1 MDIQATQKPGARGA
15 IVRIA
20 AVVVTL
26 AMLVATA
33 MFGVG
38 RAHAAELTASAD
50 PTTFTQWTEGVG
62 NPLDPRSN
70 GRVWTDKSVT
80 TGDVTLD
87 AGNGEQVVVGKDK
100 AADFLVGLSAMSSA
114 QQITGMSSGNK
125 PLDVTLVLDVSG
137 SMGGSFGEEYV
148 PVYGAY
154 IQGWNLYA
162 INSEGEYERVYWEVK
177 DTSEGEWVSEYNFEN
192 SDEKF
197 YAKTSADDDAPN
209 HVQIYQERR
218 VTALQALK
226 NAVNGFLDQMAAR
239 NAQIS
244 DPAAK
249 NRAGIVT
256 FESRAEIKSRFTDDT
271 AALQGVV
278 NGLRDLGGTYSAEGL
293 QLAHQLIDED
303 KRTNA
308 DSVVIFFTDGDPF
321 DYDEAVAEAKSLKD
335 SGTPIYA
342 VGTFNTPDINNLS
355 YTSNRYMQ
363 AVSSNYPNAT
373 TMQDLGE
380 RAPDSDYYMN
390 ANNAD
395 QLKNIFNDIWTAI
408 SSKPS
413 SPIATTTESGMERGT
428 ITFTDE
434 LGAYMTVR
442 DMNSVVFAGR
452 QFTAKTSET
461 SEDGATTTYVFEGEV
476 DGNPIYGTANLAD
489 LVVTVTHG
497 ETETVRVQV
506 PEQLLPLRLYS
517 ASVDQDGNVTTTI
530 NDTFPIR
537 VFYSVGLKDG
547 VRDALANPD
556 EALAAYVKDN
566 GETFTSNKY
575 EEGAERG
582 STTATFTPAKSNDFY
597 YFVNDTPLYNSE
609 NASDPAKSIEEGK
622 TYHYLRTY
630 YADNAK
636 HEQWVAVNGADAAG
650 KTQAGANGDVFV
662 PAGTVRMG
670 LANYTVAKKDN
681 VTKTA
686 TAAIA
691 PRWDGT
697 TVDVALGNN
706 GRLAVAQSPVTPE
719 PEPEETTPAAT
730 PEPTQPEGTVE
741 SAPTTDTSTANT
753 GSSVA
758 LIVAVA
764 AALLCAGLG
773 TLQLRRR
780 RSTGRHAG

>member
-1 MDIQATQKPGARGA
+1 MDIQATQKSRPRNA

-20 AVVVTL
+20 ALVVTL

-33 MFGVG
+33 VFGAG
-38 RAHAAELTASAD
+38 RAQAAELTATAD

-87 AGNGEQVVVGKDK
+87 AGNGEQVVIGKDK

-137 SMGGSFGEEYV
+137 SMSSWMGTGYRPAYGNDLGYTAYVKAEDGSYKAVTLDSAQSVDGDV
-148 PVYGAY
+148 VYRDGDQL
-154 IQGWNLYA
+154 I
-162 INSEGEYERVYWEVK
+162 
-177 DTSEGEWVSEYNFEN
+177 
-192 SDEKF
+192 
-197 YAKTSADDDAPN
+197 YAKTSAEDTNPD
-209 HVQIYQERR
+209 HVQLYNSYSITY
-218 VTALQALK
+218 LDALK
-226 NAVNGFLDQMAAR
+226 TAVNGFLGQLAAR

-256 FESRAEIKSRFTDDT
+256 FESNAKIESRFTDDT
-271 AALQGVV
+271 AALEGIV
-278 NGLRDLGGTYSAEGL
+278 NGLRDLGGTNSAKGFN
-293 QLAHQLIDED
+293 LAHQLIDED
-303 KRTNA
+303 KRANA
-308 DSVVIFFTDGDPF
+308 DSVIIFFTDGDPW
-321 DYDEAVAEAKSLKD
+321 DGQEAVQEAKSLKD
-335 SGTPIYA
+335 SGTLIYA
-342 VGTFNTPDINNLS
+342 VGTFKTNDVNDLNK
-355 YTSNRYMQ
+355 YSNRYMQ

-373 TMQDLGE
+373 GVLLSELGE
-380 RAPDSDYYMN
+380 RAPNSDYYMN
-390 ANNAD
+390 ADDAD
-395 QLKNIFNDIWTAI
+395 QLQNIFNDIWTAI

-413 SPIATTTESGMERGT
+413 SPIATTAESGMERGT

-442 DMNSVVFAGR
+442 DMNSVVFAGK
-452 QFTAKTSET
+452 QFTAKTAET

-489 LVVTVTHG
+489 LIITVAHG
-497 ETETVRVQV
+497 ETETVQVQV

-517 ASVDQDGNVTTTI
+517 ATVDQDGNVSTTI

-547 VRDALANPD
+547 VRDALAEPD
-556 EALAAYVKDN
+556 EALAAYIKDN

-582 STTATFTPAKSNDFY
+582 LTTATFTPAKSNDFY

-609 NASDPAKSIEEGK
+609 NADDPAKSVEAGK

-636 HEQWVAVNGADAAG
+636 HEQWVAVDGADAAD
-650 KTQAGANGDVFV
+650 KTQTDANGDVFV

-706 GRLAVAQSPVTPE
+706 GRLAVAQAPATPE
-719 PEPEETTPAAT
+719 TTPEETTPEET

-741 SAPTTDTSTANT
+741 SAPTTNASTANT

-764 AALLCAGLG
+764 ATLLCMGLG

>member
-137 SMGGSFGEEYV
+137 SMSSNMDYTYT
-148 PVYGAY
+148 PVYGEVTGETLFVRSDSGSYTAVY
-154 IQGWNLYA
+154 PIMNETTGHWQYTDRDGSVLYTPKM
-162 INSEGEYERVYWEVK
+162 SPE
-177 DTSEGEWVSEYNFEN
+177 DT
-192 SDEKF
+192 DP
-197 YAKTSADDDAPN
+197 D
-209 HVQIYQERR
+209 HVQLYRR
-218 VTALQALK
+218 MPRITRLDALK
-226 NAVNGFLDQMAAR
+226 TAVNGFLDQMAAR

-244 DPAAK
+244 DAAAK

-271 AALQGVV
+271 AALQGIV

-575 EEGAERG
+575 EEDAERG

-609 NASDPAKSIEEGK
+609 NVSDPAKSIEEGK

-650 KTQAGANGDVFV
+650 KTQTGANGDVFV

>member
-137 SMGGSFGEEYV
+137 SMSSTMGWGYRPAYGDDLEYAAYVKTDDGDYREVIFDDDKSTGG
-148 PVYGAY
+148 
-154 IQGWNLYA
+154 N
-162 INSEGEYERVYWEVK
+162 RVYQ
-177 DTSEGEWVSEYNFEN
+177 DGDQFI
-192 SDEKF
+192 
-197 YAKTSADDDAPN
+197 YAKTSAEDANPD
-209 HVQIYQERR
+209 HVQLYNSYRITR
-218 VTALQALK
+218 LDALK
-226 NAVNGFLDQMAAR
+226 TAVNGLLGQMAAR
-239 NAQIS
+239 NAQIT
-244 DPAAK
+244 DAAAK

-256 FESRAEIKSRFTDDT
+256 FESNAQLKSRFTDDT
-271 AALQGVV
+271 AALEGIV
-278 NGLRDLGGTYSAEGL
+278 NGLTDLGGTNSAKGFK
-293 QLAHQLIDED
+293 LAHQLIDED
-303 KRTNA
+303 KRANA
-308 DSVVIFFTDGDPF
+308 DSVIIFFTDGDPW
-321 DYDEAVAEAKSLKD
+321 DGDEAIQEAKSLKD
-335 SGTPIYA
+335 SGTLIYA
-342 VGTFNTPDINNLS
+342 VGTFKTDDVNNLTP
-355 YTSNRYMQ
+355 YSNRYMQ

-373 TMQDLGE
+373 GALLGDLGD
-380 RAPDSDYYMN
+380 RAPDSNYYMN
-390 ANNAD
+390 ADDAD

-489 LVVTVTHG
+489 LVITVTHG

>member
-1 MDIQATQKPGARGA
+1 MDIQATQKSGVRNA

-20 AVVVTL
+20 ALVVTL
-26 AMLVATA
+26 TMLVATA
-33 MFGVG
+33 VFGVG
-38 RAHAAELTASAD
+38 RAQAAELTATAD

-137 SMGGSFGEEYV
+137 SMSSSMGLGYRPAYGDDLDYTAYVKTDDGGYKAVAFDYGQSVDGNV
-148 PVYGAY
+148 VYRDGDQL
-154 IQGWNLYA
+154 I
-162 INSEGEYERVYWEVK
+162 
-177 DTSEGEWVSEYNFEN
+177 
-192 SDEKF
+192 
-197 YAKTSADDDAPN
+197 YAKTSAEDANPD
-209 HVQIYQERR
+209 HVQLYNSYRITR
-218 VTALQALK
+218 LDALK
-226 NAVNGFLDQMAAR
+226 TAVNGFLDQMATR
-239 NAQIS
+239 NAQIA
-244 DPAAK
+244 DAAAK

-256 FESRAEIKSRFTDDT
+256 FESNAQLKSRFTDDT
-271 AALQGVV
+271 AALEGIV
-278 NGLRDLGGTYSAEGL
+278 NGLTDLGGTNSAKGFK
-293 QLAHQLIDED
+293 LAHQLIDED
-303 KRTNA
+303 KRANA
-308 DSVVIFFTDGDPF
+308 DSVIIFFTDGDPW
-321 DYDEAVAEAKSLKD
+321 DGDEAIQEAKSLKD
-335 SGTPIYA
+335 SGTLIYA
-342 VGTFNTPDINNLS
+342 VGTFKTDDVNNLTP
-355 YTSNRYMQ
+355 YSNRYMQ

-373 TMQDLGE
+373 GALLGDPGD
-380 RAPDSDYYMN
+380 RAPDSNYYMN
-390 ANNAD
+390 ADDAD

-547 VRDALANPD
+547 VRDALADPD
-556 EALAAYVKDN
+556 EALAAYVKAN

-575 EEGAERG
+575 DEGAERG

-609 NASDPAKSIEEGK
+609 NAADPAKSVEAGK

-636 HEQWVAVNGADAAG
+636 HEQWIAVNGADAAG
-650 KTQAGANGDVFV
+650 KTQTGANGEVFV

-681 VTKTA
+681 VTRTA

-706 GRLAVAQSPVTPE
+706 GRLAVAQEPVTPE
-719 PEPEETTPAAT
+719 PKPQEPTTPAET
-730 PEPTQPEGTVE
+730 PKPTQPEGTVE
-741 SAPTTDTSTANT
+741 SAPTTNGSTANT

-758 LIVAVA
+758 LIVAVG

>member
-1 MDIQATQKPGARGA
+1 MDIQATQKSRSRNA
-15 IVRIA
+15 IVRITA
-20 AVVVTL
+20 LVVTL

-33 MFGVG
+33 VFGAG
-38 RAHAAELTASAD
+38 RAQAAELTATAD

-70 GRVWTDKSVT
+70 GRVWTDKSVA

-87 AGNGEQVVVGKDK
+87 AGNGEQIVIGKDK

-137 SMGGSFGEEYV
+137 SMSSWMGWGYRPAYGNDLDYTAYVKAEDGSYKAVTLDSAQSVDGDV
-148 PVYGAY
+148 VYRDGDRL
-154 IQGWNLYA
+154 I
-162 INSEGEYERVYWEVK
+162 
-177 DTSEGEWVSEYNFEN
+177 
-192 SDEKF
+192 
-197 YAKTSADDDAPN
+197 YAKTSAEDTNPD
-209 HVQIYQERR
+209 HVQLYNSYRITY
-218 VTALQALK
+218 LDALK
-226 NAVNGFLDQMAAR
+226 TAVNGFLGQLAAR

-256 FESRAEIKSRFTDDT
+256 FESNAKIESRFTDDT
-271 AALQGVV
+271 AALEGIV
-278 NGLRDLGGTYSAEGL
+278 NGLRDLGGTNSAKGFK
-293 QLAHQLIDED
+293 LAHQLIDED
-303 KRTNA
+303 KRANA
-308 DSVVIFFTDGDPF
+308 DSVIIFFTDGDPW
-321 DYDEAVAEAKSLKD
+321 DGQEAIQEAKSLKD
-335 SGTPIYA
+335 SGTLIYA
-342 VGTFNTPDINNLS
+342 VGTFKTDDVNDLNP
-355 YTSNRYMQ
+355 YSNRYMQ

-373 TMQDLGE
+373 GALMSELGE
-380 RAPDSDYYMN
+380 RAPDSNYYMN
-390 ANNAD
+390 ADDAD

-442 DMNSVVFAGR
+442 DMNSVVFAGK
-452 QFTAKTSET
+452 QFTAKTAET
-461 SEDGATTTYVFEGEV
+461 SEDGATTTYVFEGDV

-489 LVVTVTHG
+489 LVITVTHG
-497 ETETVRVQV
+497 ETETVQVQV

-517 ASVDQDGNVTTTI
+517 ATVDQDGNVSTTI

-547 VRDALANPD
+547 VRDALAEPD
-556 EALAAYVKDN
+556 EALAAYIKDN

-609 NASDPAKSIEEGK
+609 NTDDPAKSVEAGK

-636 HEQWVAVNGADAAG
+636 HEQWVAVDGADAAD
-650 KTQAGANGDVFV
+650 KTQTDADGDVFV

-706 GRLAVAQSPVTPE
+706 GRLAVAQAPVTPE
-719 PEPEETTPAAT
+719 PQPQPEETTPAAT

-741 SAPTTDTSTANT
+741 SAPTTDASTANT